1 MQSNSP
7 PDSVGHPLTAIKALS
22 DLPIDAL
29 VLLEQSLE
37 LEQYPAYAR
46 LIQQGEV
53 EDAMY
58 FLAGGFVEVLL
69 ESPRGHMMLAMLSP
83 GDYFG
88 EAALFVERRRSASV
102 QTASEVTVYR
112 LSRSQYQQLLEQQPG
127 LAALLLQGLFREH
140 LDRLQRTSSDI
151 LSQKTHYSRLNSS
164 AISP

>member
-7 PDSVGHPLTAIKALS
+7 PEAVGHPLTSIKALS
-22 DLPIDAL
+22 ELPVDAL
-29 VLLEQSLE
+29 ALLEQSLE
-37 LEQYPAYAR
+37 LEHYPAYAR
-46 LIQQGEV
+46 LIQQDEV

-58 FLAGGFVEVLL
+58 FLASGFVEVLL
-69 ESPRGHMMLAMLSP
+69 EGPRGHMMLAMLSP

-102 QTASEVTVYR
+102 QTASEVSVYR
-112 LSRSQYQQLLEQQPG
+112 LSRAQYQQILEQQPQ